1 MFTRYRALT
10 RRRWVAVIAPVAAA
24 AALSAI
30 PLAASQAATPAMAT
44 MADKTTAHGASSS
57 GGLPT
62 MTVTMNGK
70 AISVGG
76 TRKSGAERIVFK
88 VSSEVAGAPTF
99 VKLDPGVTVS
109 QFFAA
114 LPAAAQDPNNLYG
127 IAQIVMSTEAD
138 KGTSSVYL
146 NLTPGTYVA
155 LDLATQATTPPLTV
169 FYVSKSWHQAAMPKA
184 GATISSREFGFTG
197 ATKISDGEL
206 VQWANAGFVVHMIQG
221 IEAPNLAT
229 AKKIA
234 AELKAGND
242 NAAGALATGQY
253 GWDGALSHGQ
263 SFESVVTQK
272 PGYWVIACFMDT
284 QDGREHTT
292 LGMEKIIQIVK

>member
-1 MFTRYRALT
+1 VFTRYRTLT

-30 PLAASQAATPAMAT
+30 PLAASQAATPAMA
-44 MADKTTAHGASSS
+44 ASAAAPAAASGA
-57 GGLPT
+57 LPV
-62 MTVTMNGK
+62 MTVSMNGK
-70 AISVGG
+70 SISVGG
-76 TRKSGAERIVFK
+76 TLKSGAERVVFK
-88 VSSEVAGAPTF
+88 VTGEPAGGPAF
-99 VKLDPGVTVS
+99 GRLDPGVSLS

-155 LDLATQATTPPLTV
+155 LDLATSAKTPPLTV
-169 FYVSKSWHQAAMPKA
+169 FTVRSSHHPAAMPKA
-184 GATISSREFGFTG
+184 GATISSRDFGFTG
-197 ATKISDGEL
+197 AAKIYDGET

-229 AKKIA
+229 ADKIA
-234 AELKAGND
+234 ADLKAGND
-242 NAAGALATGQY
+242 NAAGALATGEY

-263 SFESVVTQK
+263 AFESVVTQK

-292 LGMEKIIQIVK
+292 LGMEKVIQILK